1 MTLDEGWYLMS
12 VKELERE
19 LARLR
24 DPSQPPTD
32 APHLTIEEAL
42 EARAAGNVPD
52 ENGRS
57 LRLVLHVS
65 NVEDVRSLSRRR
77 LEFEPDFHDE
87 PTWRRDGSVPINVV
101 PMRLGPIEPAP
112 DRDWW
117 NEPDIAELEAE
128 WRRTGKVDDVRIP
141 DGYRGFVFKTVLSLR
156 AAGRPITVETIL
168 ASVARWLTPEDVA
181 TLRDALHEANP

>member
-117 NEPDIAELEAE
+117 NEPDIAEPEAE